1 MHIKFFFFQSI
12 SYYSYFKVISLRME
26 IQFVAL
32 NSGSNYV
39 RIKDPHQLCH
49 SDAIKV
55 IDSLGGNFEIL

>member
-1 MHIKFFFFQSI
+1 M
-12 SYYSYFKVISLRME
+12 ISLRIE

-32 NSGSNYV
+32 NSSSNYV
-39 RIKDPHQLCH
+39 RIKDPRQLCH